1 MEITEFPNYL
11 IHNDGRVE
19 NKTTGRILKPRLGT
33 SKYLEVRL
41 GKNAP
46 NRTIHRLVA
55 EAYIPNP
62 HHLPQVDHKDRN
74 KTNNNIENLR
84 WVNNSQNSSNR
95 KLKGSIWLTNYGS
108 YCASWYPEPNIRKS
122 KNFQTEKEAQ
132 EFLEQVVK
140 KRNSIDVIDGDQSVS
155 R

>member
-33 SKYLEVRL
+33 SKYLEVIL

-55 EAYIPNP
+55 EAYP

-84 WVNNSQNSSNR
+84 WSQNSSNR

-108 YCASWYPEPNIRKS
+108 YCASWFPEPNIRKS

-140 KRNSIDVIDGDQSVS
+140 KRNSIDVIDGNEIVF